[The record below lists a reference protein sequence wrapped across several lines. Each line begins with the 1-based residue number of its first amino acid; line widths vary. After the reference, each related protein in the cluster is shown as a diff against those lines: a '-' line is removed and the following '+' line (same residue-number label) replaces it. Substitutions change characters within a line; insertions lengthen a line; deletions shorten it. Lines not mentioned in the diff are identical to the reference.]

1 MEKDRYSRIREI
13 IEIINEE
20 YEQNQEDEKN
30 ISCLTQHLINF
41 IYDDEN
47 YDCLKIVKDELEP
60 DIFDIIERE
69 VRYQTDLFIKTSYIR
84 KTDEKVIINLMK
96 DIFKYQYKEFED
108 DEYICKSL
116 NIDKEQMKAIRYFF
130 NYCEFSVILKRVSK
144 RIFRELVVGRGKI
157 KEVIM
162 DAMWDL
168 FDNNRN
174 DIKEIVCLRRLANLE
189 MKVNYL
195 MDQQEEMQE
204 DLGFLQFLII
214 KSNDVETPTVE

>member
-30 ISCLTQHLINF
+30 ISCLTQHIINF

-47 YDCLKIVKDELEP
+47 YDCMKIVKDELEP

-214 KSNDVETPTVE
+214 ESNDVETPTVE

>member
-60 DIFDIIERE
+60 DIFDIIEKE

-108 DEYICKSL
+108 DEYICKCL

-214 KSNDVETPTVE
+214 ESNDVETPTVE